1 MIECQLCGTP
11 NDDAAHYCVAWNCG
25 SRLGALPQGRGV
37 QLSLPDWTPE
47 LVPGQVVVLTA
58 TVRNAGSR
66 PDTVAVTVQGL
77 PPGCASV
84 DPAQLALAAGAEAPV
99 RITLHPPLALSLP
112 VGTLPCLVVAVS
124 RAAAEAAARARLR
137 PRLLPPP
144 PPPAA
149 GSAQVA
155 SVPAASVP
163 AGPVSAGGA
172 ALKRRLRWRR
182 VVTVPLRLT
191 GTGPAAERITLAA
204 ACSSPEAV
212 VRLTPPSVLVKPGAT
227 AAAQVRLRLPRHWL
241 RPPEWVE
248 CRVAGTAAEGGP
260 VLAIAHW
267 PVLPLPLLWLLSP
280 AVRRW
285 FGDGGRAG
293 FAAGTAVWSAGR
305 SAAAAGRSTL
315 TLGTGGYAAT
325 PQRRISSS
333 PAHARRL
340 LRLPAPVA
348 TALGAVVVAGLA
360 FGGLTLASGS
370 TVAPGRS
377 ALGRSATGR
386 PGATVTGTPP
396 LNAVENNGSPVSSTS
411 SGSPRNGGDG
421 AAVPLQGPVTT
432 TARKASAATGCQGSA
447 TVPNVSGLTYPAS
460 SQALLDAGFPGLDI
474 AEHSATLAAGRTI
487 SVSPAQGSRQS
498 CGAQITLV
506 YSDGPAPAT
515 TPGTPAAVVPL
526 CTLPAADG
534 TATAVLAELRSLVA
548 SDHRTRCGL
557 QLTEMT
563 GYSATVPA
571 GRVIGENPLPGTQLG
586 VGSAVIITVSL
597 GAPTCVLPNVVGA
610 TSASATTLLGQVRAA
625 DGSACRL
632 AVATV
637 AVASARVPV
646 STVVSQSPAA
656 ATVVAPGAVVTL
668 DVSDGPA
675 TTVPATCVLP
685 GVVGLQQAAAISRL
699 GALTASDG
707 TGCDLATSVTTVAST
722 TVAVGVV
729 IAQTPVAATAVQPGS
744 AVLLTVSGGPN
755 GTTPPPSSPP
765 PSSSPPGTTPPPTS
779 TPTTGGASGGPSSST
794 AVSASSVSKA
804 PATCSLP
811 NVAGLTA
818 ASATTQFGAAT
829 STAGTACGLVVLQA
843 DESSTLVA
851 TGLVINQVP
860 GPGATVAVGSTVT
873 INIST
878 GPPAATGSDSASVGA

>member
-25 SRLGALPQGRGV
+25 SRLGALPPGLGV

-47 LVPGQVVVLTA
+47 LAPGQVVVLTA
-58 TVRNAGSR
+58 TVRNAGTR

-77 PPGCASV
+77 PPGCVSV
-84 DPAQLALAAGAEAPV
+84 DPAQLALAAGVEAPV
-99 RITLHPPLALSLP
+99 RITLHPPSALSLP

-124 RAAAEAAARARLR
+124 RTAAEAAARARLR
-137 PRLLPPP
+137 PRLLAPPT
-144 PPPAA
+144 
-149 GSAQVA
+149 
-155 SVPAASVP
+155 P
-163 AGPVSAGGA
+163 AGAEPAPPVSAGGA
-172 ALKRRLRWRR
+172 ALKRRRRWRR

-191 GTGPAAERITLAA
+191 GAGPAAERMTRAA
-204 ACSSPEAV
+204 ACSSPGAA
-212 VRLTPPSVLVKPGAT
+212 VRLTPPSVLVEPGAT
-227 AAAQVRLRLPRHWL
+227 ATAQVRLRLPRHWL

-248 CRVAGTAAEGGP
+248 CRVSSTAAEGGP

-280 AVRRW
+280 SVRHW
-285 FGDGGRAG
+285 FGDGGRAR
-293 FAAGTAVWSAGR
+293 FAAGTAVWSGGR
-305 SAAAAGRSTL
+305 SVAAAGRSAV
-315 TLGTGGYAAT
+315 TLGAGGYAST
-325 PQRRISSS
+325 PPRRISPS

-340 LRLPAPVA
+340 LRLPAPVV

-370 TVAPGRS
+370 TVEPGRS
-377 ALGRSATGR
+377 ALARPAAT
-386 PGATVTGTPP
+386 TTGTPP
-396 LNAVENNGSPVSSTS
+396 LNTVDNNGLPVSSA
-411 SGSPRNGGDG
+411 SGSPRDGGSG
-421 AAVPLQGPVTT
+421 AAVPVRGPVTT
-432 TARKASAATGCQGSA
+432 TARRVPADTGCQGSA
-447 TVPNVSGLTYPAS
+447 VVPNVSRLTYPAS

-515 TPGTPAAVVPL
+515 VAGTPAAAVPL
-526 CTLPAADG
+526 CTLPAAEG
-534 TATAVLAELRSLVA
+534 TAAAVLAELRSLVA
-548 SDHRTRCGL
+548 GDHRTRCGL
-557 QLTEMT
+557 QVTEMT

-571 GRVIGENPLPGTQLG
+571 GRVIGENPLPGTQVG

-632 AVATV
+632 APATV
-637 AVASARVPV
+637 AVSSASVPV
-646 STVVSQSPAA
+646 GTVVSQSPAA
-656 ATVVAPGAVVTL
+656 ATAVAPGAVVTL

-699 GALTASDG
+699 GALTATDG
-707 TGCDLATSVTTVAST
+707 TGCDLAVSVVTVVST
-722 TVAVGVV
+722 TTAAGVV
-729 IAQTPVAATAVQPGS
+729 TAQTPVVATAVQPGS
-744 AVLLTVSGGPN
+744 AVRLTVSGGPN

-765 PSSSPPGTTPPPTS
+765 PSSPPASSPPGTTPPPTS
-779 TPTTGGASGGPSSST
+779 APPSDSAPGGAPSST
-794 AVSASSVSKA
+794 LVSASSVSKA
-804 PATCSLP
+804 PVTCSLP

-818 ASATTQFGAAT
+818 ASATAQFGAAT
-829 STAGTACGLVVLQA
+829 SSSGTACGLVVLQA

-878 GPPAATGSDSASVGA
+878 GPPTATATGGDSASVGA